1 MPVYYIQQL
10 INALSLGG
18 LYALL
23 ALGMG
28 IVIGIIGLI
37 NFAFGE
43 MIAIG
48 GYTVFFM
55 LGLDAPWIAI
65 VPVSIMTATL
75 GSLALER
82 VAFRPLRRA
91 DPIVLLLSSFAVSTL
106 LQNTF
111 LMVVSPRPQGV
122 PTPDWVSQVLQIGA
136 FSVPVVRIM
145 TLVVT
150 AVCLLAFSQFLN
162 RTDLGI
168 AMRAAAQDFEAVRLM
183 GIRADTVI
191 AIAFAISGA
200 LAGTVALLDVSRNG
214 VVQPTMGFGLLLK
227 AFVAAVIGGLNNP
240 RGLVLGGFLLAFI
253 EVGLQAVLPSGA
265 LVFKDAIVFG
275 AVVLIVLIKPEGLWA
290 RKTGALA

>member
-1 MPVYYIQQL
+1 
-10 INALSLGG
+10 
-18 LYALL
+18 
-23 ALGMG
+23 
-28 IVIGIIGLI
+28 
-37 NFAFGE
+37 
-43 MIAIG
+43 
-48 GYTVFFM
+48 
-55 LGLDAPWIAI
+55 
-65 VPVSIMTATL
+65 VS
-75 GSLALER
+75 S
-82 VAFRPLRRA
+82 
-91 DPIVLLLSSFAVSTL
+91 L
-106 LQNTF
+106 LQNAF
-111 LMVVSPRPQGV
+111 LLVVSPRPQGV
-122 PTPDWVSQVLQIGA
+122 PTPDWVSQVMQIGA

-150 AVCLLAFSQFLN
+150 GVCLLAFSQFLS

-227 AFVAAVIGGLNNP
+227 AFVAAVIGGLDNP

-253 EVGLQAVLPSGA
+253 EVGLQAVLPSEA

-290 RKTGALA
+290 RKAGATA